1 MILAL
6 RGWLM
11 SHLLVLLSASC
22 VLAVAPA
29 RNPRAAAVRHLQLG
43 SLAVLHTSCRAGP
56 ILHQPEQTLR
66 GEVLPTTFVLR
77 LRLGCKL
84 SSLLI
89 REGTTVIPDLLIHSM

>member
-6 RGWLM
+6 RGRMM
-11 SHLLVLLSASC
+11 SHLLVLSASC

-29 RNPRAAAVRHLQLG
+29 RNPRVAAVRHLQLG
-43 SLAVLHTSCRAGP
+43 SLAVLHRSCREGL
-56 ILHQPEQTLR
+56 ILLQPRPTLR
-66 GEVLPTTFVLR
+66 GEVSPMTFVLR

-89 REGTTVIPDLLIHSM
+89 REGTTVILDLLVHSM